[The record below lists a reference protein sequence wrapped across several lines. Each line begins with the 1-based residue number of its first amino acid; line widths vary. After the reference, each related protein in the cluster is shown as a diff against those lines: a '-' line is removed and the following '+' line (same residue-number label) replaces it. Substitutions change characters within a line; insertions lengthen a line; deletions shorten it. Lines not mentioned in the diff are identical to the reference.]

1 MATKTQK
8 RQAEHHKKMQN
19 ESMERLNNL
28 DPNSI
33 AQLENYAIYQ
43 TLYINDAACNEC
55 RFLRGKL
62 EKMPYKSKAVSKVYN
77 ALMKRVD
84 AYWEMIYSTS
94 IDKNSL
100 AALFSNMDD
109 YMDAPIDNLKKA
121 IEEVLVENNVPHADW
136 VAAVET
142 AYTVCHLAE
151 VASLELIEHVSKW
164 SKEIR
169 KMKCVVISSIV
180 EVIRDMSDTVQS
192 IHMSKM
198 CIDLN
203 TNPKTMSAFKKL
215 YKTFSDP
222 NLFMDA
228 AKVADAENKAEHRMT
243 IM

>member
-1 MATKTQK
+1 MATKTEK
-8 RQAEHHKKMQN
+8 RHAEHHKKMQK

-62 EKMPYKSKAVSKVYN
+62 EKMPYKTKGVEKIYK

-94 IDKNSL
+94 IDKESL
-100 AALFSNMDD
+100 ATLFCSMDD
-109 YMDAPIDNLKKA
+109 YMDEPISNLKKA
-121 IEEVLVENNVPHADW
+121 VEEVLVENNVPYADW
-136 VAAVET
+136 VASVET

-151 VASLELIEHVSKW
+151 VSSLELIQHVSKW
-164 SKEIR
+164 SKEIH
-169 KMKCVVISSIV
+169 KMKSIV
-180 EVIRDMSDTVQS
+180 ITPIVDVIRSMSEIIQD
-192 IHMSKM
+192 IHMSKIS
-198 CIDLN
+198 IDLN
-203 TNPKTMSAFKKL
+203 TNPKTMGAFKKL

-222 NLFMDA
+222 NKFLTA
-228 AKVADAENKAEHRMT
+228 VKYADAENKAEHRMT